1 MLVAMNLGD
10 SPALVRATEVLA
22 SSGPAPEPGDGGF
35 WLAPDTAAWLR

>member
-10 SPALVRATEVLA
+10 SPALVPATEVLA
-22 SSGPAPEPGDGGF
+22 SSGAAPEPGDGGF